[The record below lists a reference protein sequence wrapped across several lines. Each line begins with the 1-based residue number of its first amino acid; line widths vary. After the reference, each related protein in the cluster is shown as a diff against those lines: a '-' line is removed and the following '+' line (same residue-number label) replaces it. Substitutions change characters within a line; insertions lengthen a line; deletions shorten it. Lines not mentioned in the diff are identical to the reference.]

1 MIASL
6 FDSMRIRRPIASA
19 RPVPD
24 VAAMTGPLDSVVDRN
39 VLVLADDENLYYGAR
54 GLGYQLSLSR
64 LRDCLRLA
72 LTAAIFTPSF
82 RESPATRADAGTS
95 GSAVGFPTSA
105 QH

>member
-64 LRDCLRLA
+64 LRDCLRLRA
-72 LTAAIFTPSF
+72 HRCHFHAFFS
-82 RESPATRADAGTS
+82 REPGDESRCRYLRERG
-95 GSAVGFPTSA
+95 
-105 QH
+105 